1 MKWVPAAR
9 NFSVRQNFLP
19 SNETSFLRTENQ
31 SGAEQFCL
39 ARNASVTFDL
49 HLVHS
54 LSRQMSDL
62 SLCLGDVAFAIARA
76 PSSRRTGPRYR
87 LAQSSWLEHCS
98 DQASY
103 ESQLKGRH
111 SSIFAKSYR
120 RCPAFVRSGTKRP
133 SCSQRRRVE
142 IETPRR
148 FDINEAVGSKV
159 RKT

>member
-39 ARNASVTFDL
+39 ARNAAVTFDL
-49 HLVHS
+49 HLAHS

-87 LAQSSWLEHCS
+87 LAQSSWLELCS

-103 ESQLKGRH
+103 EIPAERSSFFNLRQIVPTVSGFCTIRNQASFVFPTTKSRNRNSETFRH
-111 SSIFAKSYR
+111 K
-120 RCPAFVRSGTKRP
+120 RS
-133 SCSQRRRVE
+133 CWL
-142 IETPRR
+142 
-148 FDINEAVGSKV
+148 
-159 RKT
+159 

>member
-1 MKWVPAAR
+1 MKWVPVAR

-39 ARNASVTFDL
+39 ARNAAVTLDL

-62 SLCLGDVAFAIARA
+62 SLCLGDIAFAIARA
-76 PSSRRTGPRYR
+76 PSSRRTGPRCR
-87 LAQSSWLEHCS
+87 LAQSSWLELCS

-103 ESQLKGRH
+103 EIPAER
-111 SSIFAKSYR
+111 SSFFNLRSLHGAFHAINKFLVLFAARAVKSRAENRDNFQHILGQIFFK
-120 RCPAFVRSGTKRP
+120 
-133 SCSQRRRVE
+133 
-142 IETPRR
+142 
-148 FDINEAVGSKV
+148 
-159 RKT
+159 

>member
-87 LAQSSWLEHCS
+87 LAQSSWLELCS

-103 ESQLKGRH
+103 EIPAER
-111 SSIFAKSYR
+111 SSFFRKVVILQSSPNRTDGVRLLYDPEPSVLRVPNDEESKSKLR
-120 RCPAFVRSGTKRP
+120 DVST
-133 SCSQRRRVE
+133 
-142 IETPRR
+142 
-148 FDINEAVGSKV
+148 
-159 RKT
+159 